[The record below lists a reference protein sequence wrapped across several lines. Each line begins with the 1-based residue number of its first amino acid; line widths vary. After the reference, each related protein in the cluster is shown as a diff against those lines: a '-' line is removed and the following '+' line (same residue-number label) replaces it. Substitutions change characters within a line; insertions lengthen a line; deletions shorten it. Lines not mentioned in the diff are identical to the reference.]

1 MSKMTIFVSGSR
13 TIKFLPSSALQ
24 ALDRIMAQGFTILVG
39 DCFGVDLAF
48 QRYLSAKGYRQVTV
62 CHINARPRH
71 NLGFNS
77 MQVPGTRQTDK
88 DAYMGRTANF
98 GLAIWDGASPGTA
111 RNIARVKTKVININ
125 PKDQT
130 CVVCN
135 GANEIGFVTIPLTF
149 YEPSNP
155 KIPTCFSC
163 YKSGKLK
170 HAIELRGIEY

>member
-13 TIKFLPSSALQ
+13 SIKFLPSSALQ

-48 QRYLSAKGYRQVTV
+48 QHYLSVKHYRRVMV

-77 MQVPGTRQTDK
+77 MQVSGTHQTDK
-88 DAYMGRTANF
+88 DSYMARTANF

-111 RNIARVKTKVININ
+111 KNIARVKTKVITVN
-125 PKDQT
+125 PNDRT
-130 CVVCN
+130 CIVCN
-135 GANEIGFVTIPLTF
+135 RTSEIGFVTVPLTF
-149 YEPSNP
+149 HEPSNP
-155 KIPTCFSC
+155 NIPTCFTC
-163 YKSGKLK
+163 YESGKLK
-170 HAIELRGIEY
+170 QALELRGIE

>member
-1 MSKMTIFVSGSR
+1 VLI
-13 TIKFLPSSALQ
+13 
-24 ALDRIMAQGFTILVG
+24 
-39 DCFGVDLAF
+39 

-111 RNIARVKTKVININ
+111 KNIARVKTKALTLIRTTKLALSATAPTKSASSGFPSHFTNHQT
-125 PKDQT
+125 PKSQPALFAT
-130 CVVCN
+130 SP
-135 GANEIGFVTIPLTF
+135 A
-149 YEPSNP
+149 
-155 KIPTCFSC
+155 
-163 YKSGKLK
+163 
-170 HAIELRGIEY
+170 H

>member
-1 MSKMTIFVSGSR
+1 MSTTTIFVSGSR
-13 TIKFLPSSALQ
+13 SITFLPSSALQ

-48 QRYLSAKGYRQVTV
+48 QRYLSAKHYRRVMV

-77 MQVPGTRQTDK
+77 MQVSGTRQTDK

-111 RNIARVKTKVININ
+111 RNIARVKTKVITVN
-125 PKDQT
+125 PNDQT
-130 CVVCN
+130 CIVLQRRH
-135 GANEIGFVTIPLTF
+135 E
-149 YEPSNP
+149 
-155 KIPTCFSC
+155 
-163 YKSGKLK
+163 
-170 HAIELRGIEY
+170 

>member
-1 MSKMTIFVSGSR
+1 MSTTTIFVSGSR
-13 TIKFLPSSALQ
+13 SITFLPSSALQ
-24 ALDRIMAQGFTILVG
+24 ALDQGFTILVG

-77 MQVPGTRQTDK
+77 MQVSGTHQTDK
-88 DAYMGRTANF
+88 DSYMGRTANF

-111 RNIARVKTKVININ
+111 KNIARVKTKVITVN
-125 PKDQT
+125 PNDRT
-130 CVVCN
+130 CIVCN
-135 GANEIGFVTIPLTF
+135 STSEIGFVTTF
-149 YEPSNP
+149 QEPSTP
-155 KIPTCFSC
+155 KIPTCLTC

-170 HAIELRGIEY
+170 RALELRGIEC

>member
-13 TIKFLPSSALQ
+13 SIKFLPLSALQ

-48 QRYLSAKGYRQVTV
+48 QRYLSATGYRQVTV

-111 RNIARVKTKVININ
+111 NNIVRVKTKVITVN
-125 PKDQT
+125 PNGQT
-130 CVVCN
+130 CIVCN
-135 GANEIGFVTIPLTF
+135 STSEIGFVRIPLTF
-149 YEPSNP
+149 HEPSTP
-155 KIPTCFSC
+155 EIPTCFSC
-163 YKSGKLK
+163 YDSGNLK
-170 HAIELRGIEY
+170 PALELRGIEC